1 LLLWQRTLLLFIQV
15 RFETG
20 VQLGPQDVEEYFLKT
35 VKPAAEAAHPGQPV
49 LLEDYRDQIERTLT
63 GQRADVQMDTWLR
76 DVRRR
81 TNVVVHEEV
90 LR

>member
-1 LLLWQRTLLLFIQV
+1 LFIQV

-20 VQLGPQDVEEYFLKT
+20 VQLDAQDVEEYFTRT

-49 LLEDYRDQIERTLT
+49 SLEDYRDQIERTLT
-63 GQRADVQMDTWLR
+63 GQRADRQMDVWLR